1 MAQKQYSRSIARLVL
16 VAGMCF
22 TAIGLCSVSA
32 SAIDNT
38 ELLQPVAIKEDSLQ
52 PIGQPVLLADVTEE
66 NWYEGTS
73 GSLYY
78 CYADGTYATGIT
90 TLPNEETYLFALDG
104 TLKTGWQTID
114 GVRYYF
120 DLTTGQKQFGWIS
133 HSNRLYYVFPET
145 GKQVGEAVIDGT
157 PYVFDE
163 FGVLQT
169 GIYTCE
175 DGTIAGCTEDAT
187 PYTGFVTDETSQA
200 TYYFNE
206 NGIAQT
212 GFQTVDGATYYLGE
226 DGVLRTGLTSIDD
239 SVYDFGTDGVM
250 QTGLVTMEDGTVLF
264 FGADG
269 KQAMGLQ
276 TVDGKTYY
284 FSDLGMAVNA
294 KQTIDGKTYYFGAD
308 GSMQT
313 GLVTLNK
320 DVYYFGKDGN
330 MQTGFVTME
339 DGTVLF
345 FGADGKQAMGLQT
358 VNGKTYYFSDLGM
371 TVNAKQTID
380 GKTYYFGADGSMQT
394 GKVTL
399 QDGSYYFGENGE
411 QVTGWLV
418 LDGSEYYFDLTTGKM
433 ATGTVTL
440 PDGTYIFDENGVL
453 QKKQTG
459 ISYDVPYYNQADPR
473 WGSTYIGTKT
483 IAQVGC
489 LVTSLAMTQSYHT
502 DTEILPDEMRYQM
515 QFDNNSILWAPIIAL
530 GYELEGCSGLS
541 TYAFCQRLYTLLEEH
556 GPVIVGS
563 DNVYGGSHYVVV
575 TGCTNTDTST
585 LKTSDFT
592 MNDPGFS
599 NRTTLDEHL
608 AAYPTWF
615 RFFYMNQ

>member
-52 PIGQPVLLADVTEE
+52 PIGQSVLLADVSEE

-175 DGTIAGCTEDAT
+175 DGTIAGCAEDAT

-212 GFQTVDGATYYLGE
+212 GWQIVDGATYYLGE

-276 TVDGKTYY
+276 TVEGKTYY
-284 FSDLGMAVNA
+284 FNDLGMAVN
-294 KQTIDGKTYYFGAD
+294 T
-308 GSMQT
+308 
-313 GLVTLNK
+313 
-320 DVYYFGKDGN
+320 
-330 MQTGFVTME
+330 
-339 DGTVLF
+339 
-345 FGADGKQAMGLQT
+345 
-358 VNGKTYYFSDLGM
+358 
-371 TVNAKQTID
+371 KQTID

-399 QDGSYYFGENGE
+399 QDGSYYFGKNGE
-411 QVTGWLV
+411 QVTGWLT

-453 QKKQTG
+453 QKKQNG

-530 GYELEGCSGLS
+530 GYDLEGCSGLS

>member
-52 PIGQPVLLADVTEE
+52 PIGQSVLLADVTEE

-175 DGTIAGCTEDAT
+175 DGTIAGCAEDAT
-187 PYTGFVTDETSQA
+187 PYTGFVTDETSHA

-212 GFQTVDGATYYLGE
+212 GWQTVDGATYYLGE
-226 DGVLRTGLTSIDD
+226 DGVLRTGLTSIED

-276 TVDGKTYY
+276 TVNGKTYY
-284 FSDLGMAVNA
+284 FSDLGMA
-294 KQTIDGKTYYFGAD
+294 
-308 GSMQT
+308 
-313 GLVTLNK
+313 
-320 DVYYFGKDGN
+320 
-330 MQTGFVTME
+330 
-339 DGTVLF
+339 
-345 FGADGKQAMGLQT
+345 
-358 VNGKTYYFSDLGM
+358 
-371 TVNAKQTID
+371 VNAKQTID

-418 LDGSEYYFDLTTGKM
+418 LDSSEYYFDLTTGKM

-440 PDGTYIFDENGVL
+440 PDCTYIFDENGVL
-453 QKKQTG
+453 QKKQNG
-459 ISYDVPYYNQADPR
+459 ISYNVPYYNQADPR

-530 GYELEGCSGLS
+530 GYDLEGCSGLS

>member
-52 PIGQPVLLADVTEE
+52 PIGQSVLLADVSEE

-175 DGTIAGCTEDAT
+175 DGTIAGCAEDAT

-212 GFQTVDGATYYLGE
+212 GWQTVDGATYYLGE

-284 FSDLGMAVNA
+284 FNDLGMAVN
-294 KQTIDGKTYYFGAD
+294 T
-308 GSMQT
+308 
-313 GLVTLNK
+313 
-320 DVYYFGKDGN
+320 
-330 MQTGFVTME
+330 
-339 DGTVLF
+339 
-345 FGADGKQAMGLQT
+345 
-358 VNGKTYYFSDLGM
+358 
-371 TVNAKQTID
+371 KQTID

-399 QDGSYYFGENGE
+399 QDGSYYFGKNGE
-411 QVTGWLV
+411 QVTGWLT

-453 QKKQTG
+453 QKKQNG

>member
-32 SAIDNT
+32 SAIDDT

-52 PIGQPVLLADVTEE
+52 PIGQSVLLADVSEE

-175 DGTIAGCTEDAT
+175 DGTIAGCAEDAT

-313 GLVTLNK
+313 G
-320 DVYYFGKDGN
+320 
-330 MQTGFVTME
+330 
-339 DGTVLF
+339 
-345 FGADGKQAMGLQT
+345 
-358 VNGKTYYFSDLGM
+358 
-371 TVNAKQTID
+371 
-380 GKTYYFGADGSMQT
+380 
-394 GKVTL
+394 KVTL

-411 QVTGWLV
+411 QVTGWLT

-453 QKKQTG
+453 QKKQNG

>member
-52 PIGQPVLLADVTEE
+52 PIGQSVLLADVSEE

-175 DGTIAGCTEDAT
+175 DGTIAGCAEDAT
-187 PYTGFVTDETSQA
+187 PYTGFVTDETSHA

-212 GFQTVDGATYYLGE
+212 GWQTVDGATYYLGE
-226 DGVLRTGLTSIDD
+226 DGILRTGLTSIDD
-239 SVYDFGTDGVM
+239 SVYDFGTDGAM

-313 GLVTLNK
+313 G
-320 DVYYFGKDGN
+320 
-330 MQTGFVTME
+330 
-339 DGTVLF
+339 
-345 FGADGKQAMGLQT
+345 
-358 VNGKTYYFSDLGM
+358 
-371 TVNAKQTID
+371 
-380 GKTYYFGADGSMQT
+380 
-394 GKVTL
+394 KVTL
-399 QDGSYYFGENGE
+399 QDGSYYFGKNGE
-411 QVTGWLV
+411 QVTGWLT

-453 QKKQTG
+453 QKKQNG

>member
-32 SAIDNT
+32 SAIDDT

-52 PIGQPVLLADVTEE
+52 PIGQSVLLADVSEE

-133 HSNRLYYVFPET
+133 HSNRLYYVFPEI

-175 DGTIAGCTEDAT
+175 DGTIAGCAEDAT

-212 GFQTVDGATYYLGE
+212 GWQIVDGATYYLGE

-239 SVYDFGTDGVM
+239 SVYDFGTDGAM
-250 QTGLVTMEDGTVLF
+250 QTGL
-264 FGADG
+264 
-269 KQAMGLQ
+269 
-276 TVDGKTYY
+276 
-284 FSDLGMAVNA
+284 
-294 KQTIDGKTYYFGAD
+294 
-308 GSMQT
+308 
-313 GLVTLNK
+313 
-320 DVYYFGKDGN
+320 
-330 MQTGFVTME
+330 VTME

-371 TVNAKQTID
+371 AVNAKQTID

-399 QDGSYYFGENGE
+399 QDGSYYFGKNGE
-411 QVTGWLV
+411 QVTGWLT

-453 QKKQTG
+453 QKKQNG

-530 GYELEGCSGLS
+530 GYDLEGCSGLS

>member
-32 SAIDNT
+32 SAIDDT

-52 PIGQPVLLADVTEE
+52 PIGQSVLLADVSEE

-175 DGTIAGCTEDAT
+175 DGTIAGCAEDAT
-187 PYTGFVTDETSQA
+187 PYTGFVTDETSHA

-212 GFQTVDGATYYLGE
+212 GWQTVDGATYYLGE

-276 TVDGKTYY
+276 TVNGKTYY
-284 FSDLGMAVNA
+284 FSDLGMA
-294 KQTIDGKTYYFGAD
+294 
-308 GSMQT
+308 
-313 GLVTLNK
+313 
-320 DVYYFGKDGN
+320 
-330 MQTGFVTME
+330 
-339 DGTVLF
+339 
-345 FGADGKQAMGLQT
+345 
-358 VNGKTYYFSDLGM
+358 
-371 TVNAKQTID
+371 VNAKQTID

-453 QKKQTG
+453 QKKQNG
-459 ISYDVPYYNQADPR
+459 ISYNVPYYNQADPR

-530 GYELEGCSGLS
+530 GYDLEGCSGLS

>member
-32 SAIDNT
+32 SAIDDT

-52 PIGQPVLLADVTEE
+52 PIGQSVLLADVSEE

-104 TLKTGWQTID
+104 TLKSGWQTID

-175 DGTIAGCTEDAT
+175 DGTIAGCAEDAT

-212 GFQTVDGATYYLGE
+212 GWQIVDGATYYLGE
-226 DGVLRTGLTSIDD
+226 DGGLRTGVTSIDD
-239 SVYDFGTDGVM
+239 SVYDFGSDGAM
-250 QTGLVTMEDGTVLF
+250 QTGL
-264 FGADG
+264 
-269 KQAMGLQ
+269 
-276 TVDGKTYY
+276 
-284 FSDLGMAVNA
+284 
-294 KQTIDGKTYYFGAD
+294 
-308 GSMQT
+308 
-313 GLVTLNK
+313 
-320 DVYYFGKDGN
+320 
-330 MQTGFVTME
+330 VTME

-371 TVNAKQTID
+371 AVNAKQTID

-399 QDGSYYFGENGE
+399 QDGSYYFDKNGE
-411 QVTGWLV
+411 QVTGWLT

-440 PDGTYIFDENGVL
+440 PDGTYIFDEYGVL
-453 QKKQTG
+453 LKKQNG

-502 DTEILPDEMRYQM
+502 DTEILPDEVR
-515 QFDNNSILWAPIIAL
+515 
-530 GYELEGCSGLS
+530 
-541 TYAFCQRLYTLLEEH
+541 
-556 GPVIVGS
+556 
-563 DNVYGGSHYVVV
+563 
-575 TGCTNTDTST
+575 
-585 LKTSDFT
+585 
-592 MNDPGFS
+592 
-599 NRTTLDEHL
+599 
-608 AAYPTWF
+608 
-615 RFFYMNQ
+615 

>member
-52 PIGQPVLLADVTEE
+52 PIGQSVLLADVSEE

-175 DGTIAGCTEDAT
+175 DGTIAGCAEDAT

-212 GFQTVDGATYYLGE
+212 GWQIVDGATYYLGE

-239 SVYDFGTDGVM
+239 SVYDFGTDGAM

-269 KQAMGLQ
+269 KQAIGLQ
-276 TVDGKTYY
+276 TVDGKIYY
-284 FSDLGMAVNA
+284 FSDLGMA
-294 KQTIDGKTYYFGAD
+294 
-308 GSMQT
+308 
-313 GLVTLNK
+313 
-320 DVYYFGKDGN
+320 
-330 MQTGFVTME
+330 
-339 DGTVLF
+339 
-345 FGADGKQAMGLQT
+345 
-358 VNGKTYYFSDLGM
+358 
-371 TVNAKQTID
+371 VNAKQTID

-399 QDGSYYFGENGE
+399 QDGSYYFGKNGE
-411 QVTGWLV
+411 QVTGWLT

-453 QKKQTG
+453 QKKQNG

-530 GYELEGCSGLS
+530 GYDLEGCSGLS

>member
-1 MAQKQYSRSIARLVL
+1 MK
-16 VAGMCF
+16 
-22 TAIGLCSVSA
+22 
-32 SAIDNT
+32 
-38 ELLQPVAIKEDSLQ
+38 
-52 PIGQPVLLADVTEE
+52 
-66 NWYEGTS
+66 
-73 GSLYY
+73 
-78 CYADGTYATGIT
+78 
-90 TLPNEETYLFALDG
+90 
-104 TLKTGWQTID
+104 
-114 GVRYYF
+114 
-120 DLTTGQKQFGWIS
+120 
-133 HSNRLYYVFPET
+133 
-145 GKQVGEAVIDGT
+145 
-157 PYVFDE
+157 
-163 FGVLQT
+163 
-169 GIYTCE
+169 
-175 DGTIAGCTEDAT
+175 
-187 PYTGFVTDETSQA
+187 
-200 TYYFNE
+200 
-206 NGIAQT
+206 
-212 GFQTVDGATYYLGE
+212 
-226 DGVLRTGLTSIDD
+226 
-239 SVYDFGTDGVM
+239 
-250 QTGLVTMEDGTVLF
+250 
-264 FGADG
+264 
-269 KQAMGLQ
+269 
-276 TVDGKTYY
+276 
-284 FSDLGMAVNA
+284 
-294 KQTIDGKTYYFGAD
+294 
-308 GSMQT
+308 
-313 GLVTLNK
+313 
-320 DVYYFGKDGN
+320 
-330 MQTGFVTME
+330 
-339 DGTVLF
+339 
-345 FGADGKQAMGLQT
+345 
-358 VNGKTYYFSDLGM
+358 
-371 TVNAKQTID
+371 
-380 GKTYYFGADGSMQT
+380 
-394 GKVTL
+394 
-399 QDGSYYFGENGE
+399 DGSYYFGENGE

-453 QKKQTG
+453 QKKQSG
-459 ISYDVPYYNQADPR
+459 ISYAVPYYNQADPR

>member
-52 PIGQPVLLADVTEE
+52 PIGQSVLLADVTEE

-90 TLPNEETYLFALDG
+90 TLSNEETYLFALDG

-175 DGTIAGCTEDAT
+175 DGTIAGCAEDAT

-276 TVDGKTYY
+276 TV
-284 FSDLGMAVNA
+284 
-294 KQTIDGKTYYFGAD
+294 
-308 GSMQT
+308 
-313 GLVTLNK
+313 
-320 DVYYFGKDGN
+320 
-330 MQTGFVTME
+330 
-339 DGTVLF
+339 
-345 FGADGKQAMGLQT
+345 
-358 VNGKTYYFSDLGM
+358 NGKTYYFSDLGM

-399 QDGSYYFGENGE
+399 KDGSYYFGENGE

-530 GYELEGCSGLS
+530 GYDLEGCSGLS

>member
-52 PIGQPVLLADVTEE
+52 PIGQSVLLADVTEE

-175 DGTIAGCTEDAT
+175 DGTIAGCAEDAT
-187 PYTGFVTDETSQA
+187 PYTGFVTDETSHA

-212 GFQTVDGATYYLGE
+212 GWQTVDGATYYLGE

-239 SVYDFGTDGVM
+239 SVYDFGTDGAM

-284 FSDLGMAVNA
+284 FNDLGMAVNT

-313 GLVTLNK
+313 GLVTLN
-320 DVYYFGKDGN
+320 
-330 MQTGFVTME
+330 
-339 DGTVLF
+339 
-345 FGADGKQAMGLQT
+345 
-358 VNGKTYYFSDLGM
+358 NG
-371 TVNAKQTID
+371 V
-380 GKTYYFGADGSMQT
+380 YYFGADGSMQT

-399 QDGSYYFGENGE
+399 KDGSYYFGENGE

-453 QKKQTG
+453 QKKQSG
-459 ISYDVPYYNQADPR
+459 ISYAVPYYNQADPR

>member
-52 PIGQPVLLADVTEE
+52 PIGQSVLLADVTEE

-175 DGTIAGCTEDAT
+175 DGTIAGCAEDAT
-187 PYTGFVTDETSQA
+187 PYTGFVTDETSHA

-212 GFQTVDGATYYLGE
+212 GWQTVDGATYYLGE

-276 TVDGKTYY
+276 TVNGKTYY
-284 FSDLGMAVNA
+284 FSDLGMA
-294 KQTIDGKTYYFGAD
+294 
-308 GSMQT
+308 
-313 GLVTLNK
+313 
-320 DVYYFGKDGN
+320 
-330 MQTGFVTME
+330 
-339 DGTVLF
+339 
-345 FGADGKQAMGLQT
+345 
-358 VNGKTYYFSDLGM
+358 
-371 TVNAKQTID
+371 VNAKQTID

-453 QKKQTG
+453 QKKQNG
-459 ISYDVPYYNQADPR
+459 ISYNVPYYNQADPR

-530 GYELEGCSGLS
+530 GYDLEGCSGLS

>member
-52 PIGQPVLLADVTEE
+52 PIGQSVLLADVSEE

-175 DGTIAGCTEDAT
+175 DGTIAGCAEDAT

-212 GFQTVDGATYYLGE
+212 GWQIVDGATYYLGE

-284 FSDLGMAVNA
+284 FNDLGMAVN
-294 KQTIDGKTYYFGAD
+294 T
-308 GSMQT
+308 
-313 GLVTLNK
+313 
-320 DVYYFGKDGN
+320 
-330 MQTGFVTME
+330 
-339 DGTVLF
+339 
-345 FGADGKQAMGLQT
+345 
-358 VNGKTYYFSDLGM
+358 
-371 TVNAKQTID
+371 KQTID

-399 QDGSYYFGENGE
+399 QDGSYYFGKNGE
-411 QVTGWLV
+411 QVTGWLT

-453 QKKQTG
+453 QKKQNG

-530 GYELEGCSGLS
+530 GYDLEGCSGLS

>member
-52 PIGQPVLLADVTEE
+52 PIGQSVLLADVTEE

-175 DGTIAGCTEDAT
+175 DGTIAGCAEDAT

-212 GFQTVDGATYYLGE
+212 GWQTVDGATYYLGE

-239 SVYDFGTDGVM
+239 SVYDFGTDGAM

-284 FSDLGMAVNA
+284 FNDLGMAVNT
-294 KQTIDGKTYYFGAD
+294 KQTIG
-308 GSMQT
+308 
-313 GLVTLNK
+313 
-320 DVYYFGKDGN
+320 
-330 MQTGFVTME
+330 
-339 DGTVLF
+339 
-345 FGADGKQAMGLQT
+345 
-358 VNGKTYYFSDLGM
+358 
-371 TVNAKQTID
+371 

-399 QDGSYYFGENGE
+399 QDGSYYFNENGE

-453 QKKQTG
+453 QKKQSG
-459 ISYDVPYYNQADPR
+459 ISYAVPYYNQADPR

-530 GYELEGCSGLS
+530 GYDLEGCSGLS

>member
-52 PIGQPVLLADVTEE
+52 PIGQSVLLADVTEE

-175 DGTIAGCTEDAT
+175 DGTIAGCAEDAT
-187 PYTGFVTDETSQA
+187 PYTGFVTDETSHA

-212 GFQTVDGATYYLGE
+212 GWQTVDGATYYLGE
-226 DGVLRTGLTSIDD
+226 DGVLRTGLTS
-239 SVYDFGTDGVM
+239 
-250 QTGLVTMEDGTVLF
+250 
-264 FGADG
+264 
-269 KQAMGLQ
+269 
-276 TVDGKTYY
+276 
-284 FSDLGMAVNA
+284 
-294 KQTIDGKTYYFGAD
+294 
-308 GSMQT
+308 
-313 GLVTLNK
+313 LNNG
-320 DVYYFGKDGN
+320 VYYFGKDGS

-399 QDGSYYFGENGE
+399 KDGSYYFGENGE

-453 QKKQTG
+453 QKKQSG
-459 ISYDVPYYNQADPR
+459 ISYAVPYYNQADPR

-530 GYELEGCSGLS
+530 GYDLEGCSGLS

-585 LKTSDFT
+585 LKTSDFM

>member
-32 SAIDNT
+32 SAIDDT

-52 PIGQPVLLADVTEE
+52 PIGQSVLLADVSEE

-133 HSNRLYYVFPET
+133 HSNRLYYVLPET

-175 DGTIAGCTEDAT
+175 DGTIAGCAEDAT
-187 PYTGFVTDETSQA
+187 PYTGFVTDETSHA

-212 GFQTVDGATYYLGE
+212 GWQIVDGATYYLGE

-313 GLVTLNK
+313 G
-320 DVYYFGKDGN
+320 
-330 MQTGFVTME
+330 
-339 DGTVLF
+339 
-345 FGADGKQAMGLQT
+345 
-358 VNGKTYYFSDLGM
+358 
-371 TVNAKQTID
+371 
-380 GKTYYFGADGSMQT
+380 
-394 GKVTL
+394 KVTL
-399 QDGSYYFGENGE
+399 QDGSYYFGKNGE
-411 QVTGWLV
+411 QVTGWLT

-453 QKKQTG
+453 QKKQNG

-599 NRTTLDEHL
+599 NRTTQDEHL

>member
-1 MAQKQYSRSIARLVL
+1 MLFRS
-16 VAGMCF
+16 
-22 TAIGLCSVSA
+22 
-32 SAIDNT
+32 
-38 ELLQPVAIKEDSLQ
+38 
-52 PIGQPVLLADVTEE
+52 
-66 NWYEGTS
+66 
-73 GSLYY
+73 
-78 CYADGTYATGIT
+78 
-90 TLPNEETYLFALDG
+90 
-104 TLKTGWQTID
+104 
-114 GVRYYF
+114 
-120 DLTTGQKQFGWIS
+120 
-133 HSNRLYYVFPET
+133 
-145 GKQVGEAVIDGT
+145 
-157 PYVFDE
+157 
-163 FGVLQT
+163 
-169 GIYTCE
+169 
-175 DGTIAGCTEDAT
+175 
-187 PYTGFVTDETSQA
+187 
-200 TYYFNE
+200 
-206 NGIAQT
+206 
-212 GFQTVDGATYYLGE
+212 
-226 DGVLRTGLTSIDD
+226 
-239 SVYDFGTDGVM
+239 
-250 QTGLVTMEDGTVLF
+250 
-264 FGADG
+264 
-269 KQAMGLQ
+269 
-276 TVDGKTYY
+276 
-284 FSDLGMAVNA
+284 
-294 KQTIDGKTYYFGAD
+294 
-308 GSMQT
+308 
-313 GLVTLNK
+313 NK

-371 TVNAKQTID
+371 AVNAKQTID

-399 QDGSYYFGENGE
+399 QDGSYYFGKNGE
-411 QVTGWLV
+411 QVTGWLT

-453 QKKQTG
+453 QKKQNG

>member
-1 MAQKQYSRSIARLVL
+1 MLPMAQKQYSRSIARLVL

-52 PIGQPVLLADVTEE
+52 PIGQSVLLADVTEE

-175 DGTIAGCTEDAT
+175 DGTIAGCAEDAT

-212 GFQTVDGATYYLGE
+212 GFQIVDGATYYLGE

-284 FSDLGMAVNA
+284 FNDLGMAVNT
-294 KQTIDGKTYYFGAD
+294 KKT
-308 GSMQT
+308 
-313 GLVTLNK
+313 K
-320 DVYYFGKDGN
+320 
-330 MQTGFVTME
+330 
-339 DGTVLF
+339 
-345 FGADGKQAMGLQT
+345 
-358 VNGKTYYFSDLGM
+358 
-371 TVNAKQTID
+371 
-380 GKTYYFGADGSMQT
+380 
-394 GKVTL
+394 
-399 QDGSYYFGENGE
+399 
-411 QVTGWLV
+411 
-418 LDGSEYYFDLTTGKM
+418 
-433 ATGTVTL
+433 
-440 PDGTYIFDENGVL
+440 
-453 QKKQTG
+453 
-459 ISYDVPYYNQADPR
+459 
-473 WGSTYIGTKT
+473 
-483 IAQVGC
+483 
-489 LVTSLAMTQSYHT
+489 
-502 DTEILPDEMRYQM
+502 
-515 QFDNNSILWAPIIAL
+515 
-530 GYELEGCSGLS
+530 
-541 TYAFCQRLYTLLEEH
+541 
-556 GPVIVGS
+556 
-563 DNVYGGSHYVVV
+563 
-575 TGCTNTDTST
+575 
-585 LKTSDFT
+585 
-592 MNDPGFS
+592 
-599 NRTTLDEHL
+599 
-608 AAYPTWF
+608 
-615 RFFYMNQ
+615 

>member
-52 PIGQPVLLADVTEE
+52 PIGQSVLLADVTEE

-175 DGTIAGCTEDAT
+175 DGTIAGCAEDAT

-212 GFQTVDGATYYLGE
+212 GWQIVDGATYYLGE

-239 SVYDFGTDGVM
+239 SVYDFGTDGAM

-276 TVDGKTYY
+276 TVDGKIYY
-284 FSDLGMAVNA
+284 FSDLGMA
-294 KQTIDGKTYYFGAD
+294 
-308 GSMQT
+308 
-313 GLVTLNK
+313 
-320 DVYYFGKDGN
+320 
-330 MQTGFVTME
+330 
-339 DGTVLF
+339 
-345 FGADGKQAMGLQT
+345 
-358 VNGKTYYFSDLGM
+358 
-371 TVNAKQTID
+371 VNAKQTID

-399 QDGSYYFGENGE
+399 QDGSYYFGKNGE
-411 QVTGWLV
+411 QVTGWLT

-453 QKKQTG
+453 QKKQNG

-530 GYELEGCSGLS
+530 GYDLEGCSGLS

>member
-52 PIGQPVLLADVTEE
+52 PIGQSVLLADVTEE

-175 DGTIAGCTEDAT
+175 DGTIAGCAEDAT

-212 GFQTVDGATYYLGE
+212 GFQIVDGATYYLGE

-276 TVDGKTYY
+276 TVNGKTYY

-313 GLVTLNK
+313 G
-320 DVYYFGKDGN
+320 
-330 MQTGFVTME
+330 
-339 DGTVLF
+339 
-345 FGADGKQAMGLQT
+345 
-358 VNGKTYYFSDLGM
+358 
-371 TVNAKQTID
+371 
-380 GKTYYFGADGSMQT
+380 
-394 GKVTL
+394 KVTL
-399 QDGSYYFGENGE
+399 QDGSYYFGKNGE
-411 QVTGWLV
+411 QVTGWLT

-453 QKKQTG
+453 QRKQNG

-530 GYELEGCSGLS
+530 GYDLEGCSGLS

-563 DNVYGGSHYVVV
+563 DNVYGGSHYGVV

-592 MNDPGFS
+592 MKDPGFS

>member
-52 PIGQPVLLADVTEE
+52 PIGQSVLLADVSEE

-175 DGTIAGCTEDAT
+175 DGTIAGCAEDAT

-239 SVYDFGTDGVM
+239 SVYDFGTDGAM

-284 FSDLGMAVNA
+284 FNDLGMA
-294 KQTIDGKTYYFGAD
+294 
-308 GSMQT
+308 
-313 GLVTLNK
+313 
-320 DVYYFGKDGN
+320 
-330 MQTGFVTME
+330 
-339 DGTVLF
+339 
-345 FGADGKQAMGLQT
+345 
-358 VNGKTYYFSDLGM
+358 
-371 TVNAKQTID
+371 VNAKQTID

-399 QDGSYYFGENGE
+399 QDGSYYFGKNGE
-411 QVTGWLV
+411 QVTGWLT

-453 QKKQTG
+453 QKKQNG

-530 GYELEGCSGLS
+530 GYDLEGCSGLS

>member
-52 PIGQPVLLADVTEE
+52 PIGQSVLLADVTEE

-175 DGTIAGCTEDAT
+175 DGTIAGCAEDAT
-187 PYTGFVTDETSQA
+187 PYTGFVTDETSHA

-212 GFQTVDGATYYLGE
+212 GWQTVDGATYYLGE

-239 SVYDFGTDGVM
+239 SVYDFGTDGAM

-284 FSDLGMAVNA
+284 FNDLGMAVNT

-313 GLVTLNK
+313 GLVTLNNG
-320 DVYYFGKDGN
+320 VYYFGK
-330 MQTGFVTME
+330 
-339 DGTVLF
+339 
-345 FGADGKQAMGLQT
+345 
-358 VNGKTYYFSDLGM
+358 
-371 TVNAKQTID
+371 
-380 GKTYYFGADGSMQT
+380 DGSMQT

-399 QDGSYYFGENGE
+399 KDGSYYFGENGE

-453 QKKQTG
+453 QKKQSG
-459 ISYDVPYYNQADPR
+459 ISYAVPYYNQADPR

>member
-52 PIGQPVLLADVTEE
+52 PIGQSVLLADVTEE

-175 DGTIAGCTEDAT
+175 DGTIAGCAEDAT
-187 PYTGFVTDETSQA
+187 PYTGFVTDETSHA

-212 GFQTVDGATYYLGE
+212 GWQTVDGATYYLGE

-239 SVYDFGTDGVM
+239 SVYDFGTDGAM
-250 QTGLVTMEDGTVLF
+250 QTGL
-264 FGADG
+264 
-269 KQAMGLQ
+269 
-276 TVDGKTYY
+276 
-284 FSDLGMAVNA
+284 
-294 KQTIDGKTYYFGAD
+294 
-308 GSMQT
+308 
-313 GLVTLNK
+313 
-320 DVYYFGKDGN
+320 
-330 MQTGFVTME
+330 VTME

-399 QDGSYYFGENGE
+399 KDGSYYFGENGE

-453 QKKQTG
+453 QKKQSG
-459 ISYDVPYYNQADPR
+459 ISYAVPYYNQADPR

>member
-52 PIGQPVLLADVTEE
+52 PIGQSVLLADVSEE

-175 DGTIAGCTEDAT
+175 DGTIAGCAEDAT

-212 GFQTVDGATYYLGE
+212 GWQ
-226 DGVLRTGLTSIDD
+226 I
-239 SVYDFGTDGVM
+239 
-250 QTGLVTMEDGTVLF
+250 
-264 FGADG
+264 
-269 KQAMGLQ
+269 
-276 TVDGKTYY
+276 VDGKIYY

-371 TVNAKQTID
+371 AVNAKQTID

-399 QDGSYYFGENGE
+399 QDGSYYFGKNGE
-411 QVTGWLV
+411 QVTGWLT

-453 QKKQTG
+453 QKKQNG

-530 GYELEGCSGLS
+530 GYDLEGCSGLS

>member
-52 PIGQPVLLADVTEE
+52 PIGQSVLLADVSEE

-175 DGTIAGCTEDAT
+175 DGTIAGCAEDAT

-212 GFQTVDGATYYLGE
+212 GWQIVDGATYYLGE

-284 FSDLGMAVNA
+284 FNDLGMAVNT

-330 MQTGFVTME
+330 MQTG
-339 DGTVLF
+339 
-345 FGADGKQAMGLQT
+345 
-358 VNGKTYYFSDLGM
+358 
-371 TVNAKQTID
+371 
-380 GKTYYFGADGSMQT
+380 
-394 GKVTL
+394 
-399 QDGSYYFGENGE
+399 
-411 QVTGWLV
+411 WLT

-453 QKKQTG
+453 QKKQNG

-530 GYELEGCSGLS
+530 GYDLEGCSGLS

>member
-52 PIGQPVLLADVTEE
+52 PIGQSVLLADVSEE

-175 DGTIAGCTEDAT
+175 DGTIAGCAEDAT
-187 PYTGFVTDETSQA
+187 PYTGFVTDETSHA

-212 GFQTVDGATYYLGE
+212 GWQTVDGATYYLGE
-226 DGVLRTGLTSIDD
+226 DGILRTGLTSIDD
-239 SVYDFGTDGVM
+239 SVYDFGTDGAM

-284 FSDLGMAVNA
+284 FNDLGMAVN
-294 KQTIDGKTYYFGAD
+294 T
-308 GSMQT
+308 
-313 GLVTLNK
+313 
-320 DVYYFGKDGN
+320 
-330 MQTGFVTME
+330 
-339 DGTVLF
+339 
-345 FGADGKQAMGLQT
+345 
-358 VNGKTYYFSDLGM
+358 
-371 TVNAKQTID
+371 KQTID

-399 QDGSYYFGENGE
+399 QDGSYYFGKNGE
-411 QVTGWLV
+411 QVTGWLT

-453 QKKQTG
+453 QKKQNG

>member
-52 PIGQPVLLADVTEE
+52 PIGQSVLLADVTEE

-175 DGTIAGCTEDAT
+175 DGTIAGCAEDAT
-187 PYTGFVTDETSQA
+187 PYTGFVTDETSHA

-212 GFQTVDGATYYLGE
+212 GWQTVDGATYYLGE

-239 SVYDFGTDGVM
+239 SVYDFGTDGAM

-284 FSDLGMAVNA
+284 FNDLGMAVNA

-313 GLVTLNK
+313 G
-320 DVYYFGKDGN
+320 
-330 MQTGFVTME
+330 
-339 DGTVLF
+339 
-345 FGADGKQAMGLQT
+345 
-358 VNGKTYYFSDLGM
+358 
-371 TVNAKQTID
+371 
-380 GKTYYFGADGSMQT
+380 
-394 GKVTL
+394 KVTL
-399 QDGSYYFGENGE
+399 KDGSYYFGENGE

-453 QKKQTG
+453 QKKQSG
-459 ISYDVPYYNQADPR
+459 ISYAVPYYNQADPR

-585 LKTSDFT
+585 LKTSDFM

>member
-1 MAQKQYSRSIARLVL
+1 MK
-16 VAGMCF
+16 
-22 TAIGLCSVSA
+22 
-32 SAIDNT
+32 
-38 ELLQPVAIKEDSLQ
+38 KSLF
-52 PIGQPVLLADVTEE
+52 VT
-66 NWYEGTS
+66 
-73 GSLYY
+73 LII
-78 CYADGTYATGIT
+78 CV
-90 TLPNEETYLFALDG
+90 LFAMSALSVQAAG
-104 TLKTGWQTID
+104 KTGWVRKGTTYKYKVNNTYVKNEVKKIKKYYYYFD
-114 GVRYYF
+114 KKGVRKTGWVKYKKDRYYF
-120 DLTTGQKQFGWIS
+120 DRKTA
-133 HSNRLYYVFPET
+133 RAYT
-145 GKQVGEAVIDGT
+145 GKKAVNNKLYIFGKDGRLVKKKGLYKYGKTQVYINKNGSLATGLVKIKGKWYWFENN
-157 PYVFDE
+157 
-163 FGVLQT
+163 GVLSRKS
-169 GIYTCE
+169 G
-175 DGTIAGCTEDAT
+175 
-187 PYTGFVTDETSQA
+187 VHKWK
-200 TYYFNE
+200 N
-206 NGIAQT
+206 N
-212 GFQTVDGATYYLGE
+212 TYYLNKGRF
-226 DGVLRTGLTSIDD
+226 VTGW
-239 SVYDFGTDGVM
+239 
-250 QTGLVTMEDGTVLF
+250 ETV
-264 FGADG
+264 GSN
-269 KQAMGLQ
+269 K
-276 TVDGKTYY
+276 
-284 FSDLGMAVNA
+284 
-294 KQTIDGKTYYFGAD
+294 YYFGAD

-371 TVNAKQTID
+371 AVNAKQTID

-399 QDGSYYFGENGE
+399 QDGSYYFGKNGE
-411 QVTGWLV
+411 QVTGWLT

-453 QKKQTG
+453 QKKQNG
-459 ISYDVPYYNQADPR
+459 ISYDVPYYNQADLR

>member
-52 PIGQPVLLADVTEE
+52 PIGQSVLLADVSEE

-175 DGTIAGCTEDAT
+175 DGTIAGCAEDAT
-187 PYTGFVTDETSQA
+187 PYTGFVTDETSHA

-212 GFQTVDGATYYLGE
+212 GWQTVDGATYYLGE
-226 DGVLRTGLTSIDD
+226 DGILRTGLTSIDD
-239 SVYDFGTDGVM
+239 SVYDFGTDGAM
-250 QTGLVTMEDGTVLF
+250 QTGL
-264 FGADG
+264 
-269 KQAMGLQ
+269 
-276 TVDGKTYY
+276 
-284 FSDLGMAVNA
+284 
-294 KQTIDGKTYYFGAD
+294 
-308 GSMQT
+308 
-313 GLVTLNK
+313 
-320 DVYYFGKDGN
+320 
-330 MQTGFVTME
+330 VTME

-371 TVNAKQTID
+371 AVNAKQTID

-399 QDGSYYFGENGE
+399 QDGSYYFGKNGE
-411 QVTGWLV
+411 QVTGWLT

-453 QKKQTG
+453 QKKQNG

>member
-52 PIGQPVLLADVTEE
+52 PIGQSVLLADVSEE

-175 DGTIAGCTEDAT
+175 DGTIAGCAEDAT
-187 PYTGFVTDETSQA
+187 PYTGFVTDETSHA

-284 FSDLGMAVNA
+284 FSDLGM
-294 KQTIDGKTYYFGAD
+294 
-308 GSMQT
+308 
-313 GLVTLNK
+313 
-320 DVYYFGKDGN
+320 
-330 MQTGFVTME
+330 
-339 DGTVLF
+339 
-345 FGADGKQAMGLQT
+345 
-358 VNGKTYYFSDLGM
+358 

-399 QDGSYYFGENGE
+399 QDGSYYFNENGE
-411 QVTGWLV
+411 QVTGWLT

-453 QKKQTG
+453 QKKQSG
-459 ISYDVPYYNQADPR
+459 ISYAVPYYNQADPR

>member
-32 SAIDNT
+32 SAIDDT

-52 PIGQPVLLADVTEE
+52 PIGQSVLLADVSEE

-175 DGTIAGCTEDAT
+175 DGTIAGCAEDAT
-187 PYTGFVTDETSQA
+187 PYTGFVTDETSHA

-212 GFQTVDGATYYLGE
+212 GWQTVDGE
-226 DGVLRTGLTSIDD
+226 
-239 SVYDFGTDGVM
+239 
-250 QTGLVTMEDGTVLF
+250 
-264 FGADG
+264 
-269 KQAMGLQ
+269 
-276 TVDGKTYY
+276 
-284 FSDLGMAVNA
+284 
-294 KQTIDGKTYYFGAD
+294 TYYFGAD

-371 TVNAKQTID
+371 AVNAKQTID

-453 QKKQTG
+453 QKKQNG
-459 ISYDVPYYNQADPR
+459 ISYNVPYYNQADPR

-530 GYELEGCSGLS
+530 GYDLEGCSGLS

>member
-52 PIGQPVLLADVTEE
+52 PIGQSVLLADVTEE

-175 DGTIAGCTEDAT
+175 DGTIAGCAEDAT
-187 PYTGFVTDETSQA
+187 PYTGFVTDETSHA

-212 GFQTVDGATYYLGE
+212 GWQTVDGATYYLGE

-239 SVYDFGTDGVM
+239 SVYDFGTDGAM

-294 KQTIDGKTYYFGAD
+294 KQTIDGKTYYF
-308 GSMQT
+308 
-313 GLVTLNK
+313 
-320 DVYYFGKDGN
+320 
-330 MQTGFVTME
+330 
-339 DGTVLF
+339 
-345 FGADGKQAMGLQT
+345 
-358 VNGKTYYFSDLGM
+358 SDLGM

-399 QDGSYYFGENGE
+399 KDGSYYFGENGE

-453 QKKQTG
+453 QKKQSG
-459 ISYDVPYYNQADPR
+459 ISYAVPYYNQADPR

-530 GYELEGCSGLS
+530 GYDLEGCSGLS

>member
-52 PIGQPVLLADVTEE
+52 PIGQSVLLADVTEE

-175 DGTIAGCTEDAT
+175 DGTIAGCAEDAT
-187 PYTGFVTDETSQA
+187 PYTGFVTDETSHA

-212 GFQTVDGATYYLGE
+212 GWQTVDGATYYLGE

-239 SVYDFGTDGVM
+239 SVYDFGTDGAM
-250 QTGLVTMEDGTVLF
+250 QTGL
-264 FGADG
+264 
-269 KQAMGLQ
+269 
-276 TVDGKTYY
+276 
-284 FSDLGMAVNA
+284 
-294 KQTIDGKTYYFGAD
+294 
-308 GSMQT
+308 
-313 GLVTLNK
+313 
-320 DVYYFGKDGN
+320 
-330 MQTGFVTME
+330 VTME

-399 QDGSYYFGENGE
+399 KDGSYYFGENGE

-453 QKKQTG
+453 QKKQSG
-459 ISYDVPYYNQADPR
+459 ISYAVPYYNQADPR

-530 GYELEGCSGLS
+530 GYDLEGCSGLS

-585 LKTSDFT
+585 LKTSDFM

>member
-32 SAIDNT
+32 SAIDDT

-52 PIGQPVLLADVTEE
+52 PIGQSVLLADVSEE

-175 DGTIAGCTEDAT
+175 DGTIAGCAEDAT
-187 PYTGFVTDETSQA
+187 PYTGFVTDETSHA

-212 GFQTVDGATYYLGE
+212 GWQTVDGATYYLGE

-239 SVYDFGTDGVM
+239 SVYDFGTDGAM
-250 QTGLVTMEDGTVLF
+250 QTGL
-264 FGADG
+264 
-269 KQAMGLQ
+269 
-276 TVDGKTYY
+276 
-284 FSDLGMAVNA
+284 
-294 KQTIDGKTYYFGAD
+294 
-308 GSMQT
+308 
-313 GLVTLNK
+313 
-320 DVYYFGKDGN
+320 
-330 MQTGFVTME
+330 VTME

-371 TVNAKQTID
+371 AVNAKQTID

-453 QKKQTG
+453 QKKQSG
-459 ISYDVPYYNQADPR
+459 ISYAVPYYNQADPR

-530 GYELEGCSGLS
+530 GYDLEGCSGLS

>member
-1 MAQKQYSRSIARLVL
+1 MLPMAQKQYSRSIARLVL

-52 PIGQPVLLADVTEE
+52 PIGQSVLLADVSEE

-175 DGTIAGCTEDAT
+175 DGTIAGCAEDAT

-212 GFQTVDGATYYLGE
+212 GWQIVDGATYYLGE

-284 FSDLGMAVNA
+284 FNDLGMAVNT

-345 FGADGKQAMGLQT
+345 FGADGKQATEDMIVHLTSASSSGGSDGTRIESQRQGVPDAMRISFTEADISVYDPGLGDT
-358 VNGKTYYFSDLGM
+358 STP
-371 TVNAKQTID
+371 ID
-380 GKTYYFGADGSMQT
+380 GGKQFGLPSG
-394 GKVTL
+394 
-399 QDGSYYFGENGE
+399 
-411 QVTGWLV
+411 
-418 LDGSEYYFDLTTGKM
+418 
-433 ATGTVTL
+433 GTVTYNNGNAL
-440 PDGTYIFDENGVL
+440 FSLKANEDKPVVVRVWLEGTDPACNDSIRNADFKIWLRFIGTDENGNPL
-453 QKKQTG
+453 IDQRNEKHRTG
-459 ISYDVPYYNQADPR
+459 N
-473 WGSTYIGTKT
+473 
-483 IAQVGC
+483 
-489 LVTSLAMTQSYHT
+489 
-502 DTEILPDEMRYQM
+502 
-515 QFDNNSILWAPIIAL
+515 
-530 GYELEGCSGLS
+530 
-541 TYAFCQRLYTLLEEH
+541 
-556 GPVIVGS
+556 
-563 DNVYGGSHYVVV
+563 
-575 TGCTNTDTST
+575 
-585 LKTSDFT
+585 
-592 MNDPGFS
+592 
-599 NRTTLDEHL
+599 
-608 AAYPTWF
+608 
-615 RFFYMNQ
+615 

>member
-52 PIGQPVLLADVTEE
+52 PIGQSVLLADVSEE

-175 DGTIAGCTEDAT
+175 DGTIAGCAEDAT
-187 PYTGFVTDETSQA
+187 PYTGFVTDETSHA

-206 NGIAQT
+206 NGFAQT

-284 FSDLGMAVNA
+284 FNDLGMAVN
-294 KQTIDGKTYYFGAD
+294 T
-308 GSMQT
+308 
-313 GLVTLNK
+313 
-320 DVYYFGKDGN
+320 
-330 MQTGFVTME
+330 
-339 DGTVLF
+339 
-345 FGADGKQAMGLQT
+345 
-358 VNGKTYYFSDLGM
+358 
-371 TVNAKQTID
+371 KQTID

-399 QDGSYYFGENGE
+399 QDGSYYFNENGE
-411 QVTGWLV
+411 QVTGWLT

-453 QKKQTG
+453 QKKQNG

-530 GYELEGCSGLS
+530 GYDLEGCSGLS

>member
-52 PIGQPVLLADVTEE
+52 PIGQSVLLADVTEE

-175 DGTIAGCTEDAT
+175 DGTIAGCAEDAT

-212 GFQTVDGATYYLGE
+212 GFQIVDGATYYLGE

-284 FSDLGMAVNA
+284 FNDLGMAVNT
-294 KQTIDGKTYYFGAD
+294 KQP
-308 GSMQT
+308 
-313 GLVTLNK
+313 
-320 DVYYFGKDGN
+320 
-330 MQTGFVTME
+330 
-339 DGTVLF
+339 
-345 FGADGKQAMGLQT
+345 
-358 VNGKTYYFSDLGM
+358 
-371 TVNAKQTID
+371 ID

-399 QDGSYYFGENGE
+399 QDGSYYFGKNGE
-411 QVTGWLV
+411 QVTGWLT

-453 QKKQTG
+453 QKKQNG

-530 GYELEGCSGLS
+530 GYDLEGCSGLS

>member
-32 SAIDNT
+32 SAIDDT

-52 PIGQPVLLADVTEE
+52 PIGQSVLLADVSEE

-175 DGTIAGCTEDAT
+175 DGTIAGCAEDAT
-187 PYTGFVTDETSQA
+187 PYTGFVTDETSHA

-212 GFQTVDGATYYLGE
+212 GWQTVDGL
-226 DGVLRTGLTSIDD
+226 
-239 SVYDFGTDGVM
+239 
-250 QTGLVTMEDGTVLF
+250 
-264 FGADG
+264 
-269 KQAMGLQ
+269 
-276 TVDGKTYY
+276 
-284 FSDLGMAVNA
+284 
-294 KQTIDGKTYYFGAD
+294 TYYFGED
-308 GSMQT
+308 GCMLT
-313 GLVTLNK
+313 GLSSI
-320 DVYYFGKDGN
+320 DYFVYYFGKDGN

-371 TVNAKQTID
+371 AVNAKQTID

-453 QKKQTG
+453 QKKQNG
-459 ISYDVPYYNQADPR
+459 ISYNVPYYNQADPR

-530 GYELEGCSGLS
+530 GYDLEGCSGLS